1 MGPLFSL
8 WVLLKVHQFLFPF
21 WKKKS
26 LSFVY
31 LFNYVF
37 SLYITKSKAHRKS
50 YSKRS
55 YSQGSY
61 SVLIKFA
68 EIQDYTKKWGTSQV
82 NNLTF
87 HLKELENKSKRTGLQ
102 NRNLF
107 SYKISQARSTKSR
120 FQQGAK
126 PVLGGMPP
134 GCSTLASSPS
144 LPSVF
149 FCVLIS
155 SSSKDTSHQG

>member
-1 MGPLFSL
+1 MSL
-8 WVLLKVHQFLFPF
+8 VKSSSIFVSFL
-21 WKKKS
+21 KKKS

-61 SVLIKFA
+61 SVLIKFT

-87 HLKELENKSKRTGLQ
+87 HLKELENKSKLTGLQ
-102 NRNLF
+102 NRNLV

-126 PVLGGMPP
+126 PVLGGTPP
-134 GCSTLASSPS
+134 GRTLASSPS